1 MGNVGSS
8 KEKRIWA
15 TREKKIKAR
24 RNSKKRHSL
33 VRRRNEKRKKTK
45 RTSRCPVLSGEAFSG
60 VDPET
65 SRAMPE
71 YYDSASTAQEVPK
84 KADVARPGRTAKG

>member
-15 TREKKIKAR
+15 TREEKTRAR
-24 RNSKKRHSL
+24 RNSKKRYSL
-33 VRRRNEKRKKTK
+33 VRRTSEKRRKRR
-45 RTSRCPVLSGEAFSG
+45 RTSRCPVLADEAFSG

-65 SRAMPE
+65 SRVVLE
-71 YYDSASTAQEVPK
+71 YYDSASTAREVSNNN
-84 KADVARPGRTAKG
+84 DVVRPSRTAKG